1 MEDLIRETFFLGV
14 DMEKTFG
21 KEGAEKRVANVASL
35 IEHFVERF
43 KDREIYNAYK
53 HSSLDFKHATYG
65 PGGLAFNGL
74 SLLDSRRN
82 GMSTFKYPTDEDL
95 QSGEFEVKEIVTLLA
110 PDCSAAETLVVTHLL
125 QNMIEARKFG
135 LNLSTQEDYRKAFM
149 PFNHGAEAF
158 LQTGIHTQTFSIIDR
173 FTRKPPSDQGDD
185 VSQVGVPADGRQ

>member
-35 IEHFVERF
+35 VEHFTERF

-65 PGGLAFNGL
+65 PGGLAFNGF

-82 GMSTFKYPTDEDL
+82 GMSTFKYPTNEEV
-95 QSGEFEVKEIVTLLA
+95 QSGEFEVQELVTLLA
-110 PDCSAAETLVVTHLL
+110 PDCSAAETMVVTHLL
-125 QNMIEARKFG
+125 QNMIESRKFG
-135 LNLSTQEDYRKAFM
+135 LNLSTQEDYRKAFAS
-149 PFNHGAEAF
+149 FNHGAEAF
-158 LQTGIHTQTFSIIDR
+158 YQTGIHTQTFAIKDL
-173 FTRKPPSDQGDD
+173 FTRKPPSDQGDHP
-185 VSQVGVPADGRQ
+185 SQIGVFPNGGE